1 MDHGPPAVVSPP
13 ELFGSELV
21 TWVLIGL
28 LCYWVVVVG
37 LRNGGYLPD
46 YIGTQGP
53 ILTFHTKR
61 GRDLLDR
68 LARPKRFWR
77 AWSNFGVGIALVV
90 MVGMFAFLVRA
101 AMVALSTPQMT
112 TSAVRQ
118 PRNVLVIPGVNDF
131 LPLAATPGIVFGLLV
146 GLVVHEGGHGLL
158 CRVEDIDIDSMG
170 IAMLAVVPV
179 GAFVEPDQESS
190 KAASRGG
197 QTRMFA
203 AGVTNNFA
211 ITLLAFALL
220 FGPIVGAIG
229 VAPGAAVGGVAED
242 SPAAAAGIE
251 PNDRITA
258 INGTA
263 VEDNEAL
270 ADRLES
276 VDGDR
281 VAVELNGEETVTVSR
296 SLLVTAAMQN
306 GPTGLSTGDKI
317 HAVDGQTVATE
328 RGFFDAVGENER
340 VTLTVEP
347 KDGGDRVERTAPIGA
362 AVSVAENEPLEGKT
376 GPTDETFVITRFDG
390 ERIHEYDGLSALL
403 EDTEPGQ
410 EVTVAGYFGD
420 EREQYNVTLGE
431 HPRADSGF
439 LGIQAQPGTSGVSVN
454 DIGVQLYPAAEY
466 LTLLGGE
473 GNGDAQ
479 LGPLTSSFLGKIGI
493 AVLLPVI
500 GVTGGMP
507 FNFAGFTGGIQNFY
521 EVQGA
526 LGAFGDGTVFLLA
539 NLLFWTGWINVQLGF
554 FNCIPAF
561 PLDGGHILR
570 TSTETIVSRLP
581 IDATRGMV
589 RLVTTTVGVTML
601 VSFLLMLFGPQLIAG

>member
-1 MDHGPPAVVSPP
+1 MDHGSFAFVSPP
-13 ELFGSELV
+13 EIFGSELV
-21 TWVLIGL
+21 TWVLVGL
-28 LCYWVVVVG
+28 LLYWVAIIAV
-37 LRNGGYLPD
+37 RNAGYLPD

-61 GRDLLDR
+61 GRVLLDR

-77 AWSNFGVGIALVV
+77 AWSNLGVGIALVV
-90 MVGMFAFLVRA
+90 MVGMFAFLIQA
-101 AMVALSTPQMT
+101 AMTALSTPQMT
-112 TSAVRQ
+112 SSAVRQ

-170 IAMLAVVPV
+170 IAMLAVLPV

-190 KAASRGG
+190 KSASRGG

-220 FGPIVGAIG
+220 FGPVVGAIG
-229 VAPGAAVGGVAED
+229 VAPGAAVGGVAPD
-242 SPAAAAGIE
+242 SPAADAGIE

-258 INGTA
+258 IDGTA
-263 VEDNEAL
+263 VEGNDDL
-270 ADRLES
+270 ADRLEAA
-276 VDGDR
+276 DGEE
-281 VAVELNGEETVTVSR
+281 VTVELNGEETVPVDR
-296 SLLVTAAMQN
+296 SLLVTAAMN
-306 GPTGLSTGDKI
+306 DGPTGLTAGDEI
-317 HAVDGQTVATE
+317 RAVDGRTIATE
-328 RGFFDAVGENER
+328 RGFMDAVGDDER
-340 VTLTVEP
+340 VTLTIDP
-347 KDGGDRVERTAPIGA
+347 ASGDERVEREVAIGA
-362 AVSVAENEPLEGKT
+362 AVSVAADGPLERET

-390 ERIHEYDGLSALL
+390 ERIHNYGDLAPIL
-403 EDTEPGQ
+403 EDSEPDQ
-410 EVTVAGYFGD
+410 QVEVAGYFGD
-420 EREQYNVTLGE
+420 ERETYTVTLDE

-439 LGIQAQPGTSGVSVN
+439 LGIQGQPGTSGVAMN
-454 DIGVQLYPAAEY
+454 DIGVQLYPTGEY
-466 LTLLGGE
+466 LGLLGGE
-473 GNGDAQ
+473 GETRF
-479 LGPLTSSFLGKIGI
+479 GPITDTFLGKIGI
-493 AVLLPVI
+493 AIMLPVL
-500 GVTGGMP
+500 GVSGAMP

-521 EVQGA
+521 EAQGA

-539 NLLFWTGWINVQLGF
+539 NLLFWTGWINIQLGF

-570 TSTETIVSRLP
+570 TSTEAIVSRLP

-589 RLVTTTVGVTML
+589 RVVTTAIGVTML
-601 VSFLLMLFGPQLIAG
+601 VSFLMLLFGPELFAG

>member
-1 MDHGPPAVVSPP
+1 MDHGFPAVVSPP
-13 ELFGSELV
+13 EIYGSEVL
-21 TWVLIGL
+21 TWVLVGL
-28 LCYWVVVVG
+28 LLYWIAVLG

-61 GRDLLDR
+61 GRALLDR
-68 LARPKRFWR
+68 LAQPKRFWR
-77 AWSNFGVGIALVV
+77 AWSNLGVGIAIVV
-90 MVGMFAFLVRA
+90 MVSMFVFLIQGA
-101 AMVALSTPQMT
+101 IAALSSPQVSS
-112 TSAVRQ
+112 SAVRQ

-170 IAMLAVVPV
+170 IAMLAVLPV

-220 FGPIVGAIG
+220 FGPVAGSIA
-229 VAPGAAVGGVAED
+229 VAPGAAVGGVAD
-242 SPAAAAGIE
+242 SSPASEAGIE

-263 VEDNEAL
+263 VESNNDL
-270 ADRLES
+270 ANRLEAT
-276 VDGDR
+276 DGTQ
-281 VAVELNGEETVTVSR
+281 VSVELNGEETVPVDR
-296 SLLVTAAMQN
+296 ALLVTAATDDS
-306 GPTGLSTGDKI
+306 PTGLSAGDKI
-317 HAVDGQTVATE
+317 RAVDGQSVATE
-328 RGFFDAVGENER
+328 RGFVNAVGDDER
-340 VTLTVEP
+340 VNLTIEP
-347 KDGGDRVERTAPIGA
+347 ESDGDRVEREVTIGA
-362 AVSVAENEPLEGKT
+362 AVSIVEDEPLEGQT
-376 GPTDETFVITRFDG
+376 GPTDETMVITRFDG
-390 ERIHEYDGLSALL
+390 ERVHDYGVLAGLL

-410 EVTVAGYFGD
+410 EVTVESYFGD
-420 EREQYNVTLGE
+420 ERETYTVTLDE

-439 LGIQAQPGTSGVSVN
+439 LGIQPQPGTSGVSMS
-454 DIGVQLYPAAEY
+454 DIGVQLYPAGEY
-466 LTLLGGE
+466 LGLLGGDGE
-473 GNGDAQ
+473 TQ
-479 LGPLTSSFLGKIGI
+479 FGPIADTFLGKIGV
-493 AVLLPVI
+493 ALLLPVI
-500 GVTGGMP
+500 GVSGVLP

-521 EVQGA
+521 EAQGA
-526 LGAFGDGTVFLLA
+526 LGAFGDGGVFLLA

-554 FNCIPAF
+554 FNCVPAF

-570 TSTETIVSRLP
+570 TSTEAIVSRLP
-581 IDATRGMV
+581 ITATRGMV
-589 RLVTTTVGVTML
+589 RVVTTTVGVTML
-601 VSFLLMLFGPQLIAG
+601 VSFLMLLFGPQLLAG

>member
-1 MDHGPPAVVSPP
+1 MDHGSLGFVSPP
-13 ELFGSELV
+13 AIYGSELL

-28 LCYWVVVVG
+28 LCYWAAIVG
-37 LRNGGYLPD
+37 LRNADRLPD
-46 YIGTQGP
+46 YVGTQGP
-53 ILTFHTKR
+53 ILTLHTKR
-61 GRDLLDR
+61 GRALLDR

-77 AWSNFGVGIALVV
+77 AWSNLGVGIALVV
-90 MVGMFAFLVRA
+90 MIGMFVFLVQA
-101 AMVALSTPQMT
+101 ALTALSTPEMA

-131 LPLAATPGIVFGLLV
+131 LPLSATPGIVFGLLV

-170 IAMLAVVPV
+170 IAMLAVLPV

-190 KAASRGG
+190 KSASRGG

-220 FGPIVGAIG
+220 FGPVVGSIG
-229 VAPGAAVGGVAED
+229 VASGAAVGGVASD
-242 SPAAAAGIE
+242 SPAADAGIE

-263 VEDNEAL
+263 VEGNDDL
-270 ADRLES
+270 ADRLEATS
-276 VDGDR
+276 GEQ
-281 VAVELNGEETVTVSR
+281 VAVELNGEETVTVDR
-296 SLLVTAAMQN
+296 SLLVTAAIDD
-306 GPTGLSTGDKI
+306 GPTDLSTGDEI
-317 HAVDGQTVATE
+317 RAVDGQTVATE

-340 VTLTVEP
+340 VSLTIDP
-347 KDGGDRVERTAPIGA
+347 ADGGDRIEREVTVGA
-362 AVSVAENEPLEGKT
+362 AVSVVDDEPLEAET
-376 GPTDETFVITRFDG
+376 GPTDETMVITRFDG
-390 ERIHEYDGLSALL
+390 ERVHSYAELADLL

-410 EVTVAGYFGD
+410 EVAVAGYLGD
-420 EREQYNVTLGE
+420 ERGSYEVTLDE
-431 HPRADSGF
+431 HPRSDSGF
-439 LGIQAQPGTSGVSVN
+439 LGIQPYQGTSGVAVS
-454 DIGVQLYPAAEY
+454 DIGVQLYPADEY
-466 LTLLGGE
+466 LGLLGGD
-473 GNGDAQ
+473 GDTRF
-479 LGPLTSSFLGKIGI
+479 GPITDTFLGKVGLAI
-493 AVLLPVI
+493 LLPVM
-500 GVTGGMP
+500 GVSGALP

-521 EVQGA
+521 EAQGL

-539 NLLFWTGWINVQLGF
+539 NLLFWTGWINLQLGF

-570 TSTETIVSRLP
+570 TSTEAVISRLP

-589 RLVTTTVGVTML
+589 RVVTTTVGVTML
-601 VSFLLMLFGPQLIAG
+601 VSFLMLLFGPQLVSG

>member
-1 MDHGPPAVVSPP
+1 MDHGSPAVVSPP
-13 ELFGSELV
+13 EIYGSEVL
-21 TWVLIGL
+21 TWVLVGL
-28 LCYWVVVVG
+28 LLYWVAVLG

-61 GRDLLDR
+61 GRALLDR
-68 LARPKRFWR
+68 LAQPKRFWR
-77 AWSNFGVGIALVV
+77 AWSNLGVGIAIVV
-90 MVGMFAFLVRA
+90 MVSMFVFLIRA
-101 AMVALSTPQMT
+101 AMVTLSSPQVSS
-112 TSAVRQ
+112 SAVRQ

-170 IAMLAVVPV
+170 VAMLAILPV

-220 FGPIVGAIG
+220 FGPVAGSIA
-229 VAPGAAVGGVAED
+229 VAPGAAVGGVAD
-242 SPAAAAGIE
+242 SSPAADAGIE

-258 INGTA
+258 INDTA
-263 VEDNEAL
+263 VEGNGDL
-270 ADRLES
+270 ANRLEAT
-276 VDGDR
+276 DGDQ
-281 VAVELNGEETVTVSR
+281 VTVELNGEETVPVDR
-296 SLLVTAAMQN
+296 ALLVTAATDDS
-306 GPTGLSTGDKI
+306 PTGLTAGDKI
-317 HAVDGQTVATE
+317 RAVDGQSVATE
-328 RGFFDAVGENER
+328 RGFVDAVGDNER
-340 VTLTVEP
+340 VNLSVEP
-347 KDGGDRVERTAPIGA
+347 ENNGDRVEREVTIGA
-362 AVSVAENEPLEGKT
+362 AVSIVEDEPLESQT
-376 GPTDETFVITRFDG
+376 GPTDETFVITGFDG
-390 ERIHEYDGLSALL
+390 ERVYNYGELAGLL

-410 EVTVAGYFGD
+410 EVTVEGYFGD
-420 EREQYNVTLGE
+420 ERETYTITLDE

-439 LGIQAQPGTSGVSVN
+439 LGIQPQPGTSGVSMS
-454 DIGVQLYPAAEY
+454 DIGVQLYPAGEY
-466 LTLLGGE
+466 LGLLGGDGE
-473 GNGDAQ
+473 TQ
-479 LGPLTSSFLGKIGI
+479 FGPIADTFLGKIGV
-493 AVLLPVI
+493 ALLLPVI
-500 GVTGGMP
+500 GVSGVLP

-526 LGAFGDGTVFLLA
+526 LGAFGDGGVFLLA

-570 TSTETIVSRLP
+570 TSTEAIVSRLP
-581 IDATRGMV
+581 INATRGMV
-589 RLVTTTVGVTML
+589 RVVTTTIGVTML
-601 VSFLLMLFGPQLIAG
+601 VSFLMLLFGPQLIAG